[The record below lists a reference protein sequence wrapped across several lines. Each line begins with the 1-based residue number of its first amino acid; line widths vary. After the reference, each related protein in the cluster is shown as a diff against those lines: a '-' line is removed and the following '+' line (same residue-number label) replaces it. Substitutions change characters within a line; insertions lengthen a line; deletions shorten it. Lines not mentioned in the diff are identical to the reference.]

1 MNSKEV
7 YWMNYSIKISK
18 EACHSN
24 LYVGV
29 VLVSENNELLCSAF
43 AGERCNDSW
52 CSIILGKVQKLKI
65 SSAQSIYLMINTLSR
80 THVFDL
86 LELLAE
92 VRINEIYIGLPDPAL
107 TCYMDD
113 DPIITHNC
121 VYRYPDELQREILKL
136 NTHYYAN
143 STQTIENIPYYSE
156 NRISNMVI
164 KSLRSKGFVVSLDEI
179 NANKRRTAIASLICN
194 KYKIEYENSLSIVQ
208 NAISKAFDC
217 KYGTYTYLDDA
228 RSLDLDWK
236 ESFISIYNRYCVR
249 PISTI
254 NILNVGVGNGQEAI
268 ILFSN
273 CAYVTFVDLAQVGL
287 ENIKEKSPLSKT
299 IVANADD
306 LSSIPDNYYDLYVS
320 LRTFNSSFFDI
331 KKAISEAH
339 RVLKPNATIIVSV
352 ANGFLCSNKHCIIP
366 GLIIPG
372 TEFIDIYRG
381 MDTAKFIQKEF
392 LQAGFNNIQLFP
404 TDTELYLSATNMK

>member
-1 MNSKEV
+1 M
-7 YWMNYSIKISK
+7 
-18 EACHSN
+18 
-24 LYVGV
+24 
-29 VLVSENNELLCSAF
+29 
-43 AGERCNDSW
+43 
-52 CSIILGKVQKLKI
+52 
-65 SSAQSIYLMINTLSR
+65 
-80 THVFDL
+80 
-86 LELLAE
+86 
-92 VRINEIYIGLPDPAL
+92 
-107 TCYMDD
+107 
-113 DPIITHNC
+113 
-121 VYRYPDELQREILKL
+121 
-136 NTHYYAN
+136 
-143 STQTIENIPYYSE
+143 
-156 NRISNMVI
+156 
-164 KSLRSKGFVVSLDEI
+164 
-179 NANKRRTAIASLICN
+179 
-194 KYKIEYENSLSIVQ
+194 
-208 NAISKAFDC
+208 
-217 KYGTYTYLDDA
+217 
-228 RSLDLDWK
+228 DWK

-372 TEFIDIYRG
+372 TEIGR
-381 MDTAKFIQKEF
+381 AHV
-392 LQAGFNNIQLFP
+392 
-404 TDTELYLSATNMK
+404 